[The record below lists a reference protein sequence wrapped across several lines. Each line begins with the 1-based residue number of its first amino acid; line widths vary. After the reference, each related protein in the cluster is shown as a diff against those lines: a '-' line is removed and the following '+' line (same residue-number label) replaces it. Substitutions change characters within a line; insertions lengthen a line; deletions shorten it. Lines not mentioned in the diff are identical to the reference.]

1 MKSWKQRETR
11 RSTMGLIS
19 EQWWSE
25 KNRHWNQFLAPE
37 IPRDYFKEIEE
48 QLKEDY
54 AVTKVYPPVPDIFKA
69 FVCTPPDE
77 LKVVLLGQDPYH
89 GPGQA
94 EGLAFSFLGQGK
106 FPASLRRIVQELEIE
121 QFLTPAQRK
130 ELPQR
135 QGKPLSLVSWARQG
149 VFLLNCSLTVREG
162 APGSHLKYWKPF
174 TDLVIDA
181 VASRIQTPL
190 VFLLWG
196 GFAKNYADRV
206 RELSGGRHHILTAPH
221 PSPLSRGFLGH
232 ARLRETSQLLESEG
246 LGAVAWESI
255 LDQSP
260 QEKSCA

>member
-1 MKSWKQRETR
+1 
-11 RSTMGLIS
+11 MGLIS
-19 EQWWSE
+19 AQWE
-25 KNRHWNQFLAPE
+25 AEENRPWNQFLAPD
-37 IPRDYFKEIEE
+37 IPGDYFNEIEG
-48 QLKEDY
+48 QLQDDY
-54 AVTKVYPPVPDIFKA
+54 ATTRVYPAPPNIFKA

-94 EGLAFSFLGQGK
+94 EGLAFSSLGQGK

-121 QFLTPAQRK
+121 QFITPAQRK

-135 QGKPLSLVSWARQG
+135 KGMPLSLASWARQG

-162 APGSHLKYWKPF
+162 EPGSHLKYWKPF

-196 GFAKNYADRV
+196 GFAKNYAGRV
-206 RELSGGRHHILTAPH
+206 QERGRCHHILTAPH

-232 ARLRETSQLLESEG
+232 ARLRETNQILDSEG
-246 LGAVAWESI
+246 LVQVAWESI
-255 LDQSP
+255 LANA
-260 QEKSCA
+260 EC